1 LGQWRWFI
9 PRRGTE
15 KYQRIYMGKGNIFLE
30 ICRIVLLFPILQS
43 YALVFLVRLEQ
54 SLYVPS
60 FPCQFLLDIQLH
72 VDFYPPM
79 RLPERFL
86 ITSSME
92 SFTNSSWL
100 VIVVLGQA
108 LFLSRWFFIWICY
121 FCLLIVLCLELSFS
135 WENCIGEYVQKLVF
149 IKIFILK
156 SLKQA
161 NMGKASGSSQS

>member
-1 LGQWRWFI
+1 MVEQLAGVQCACNPHFWVNEDGSYQEEGQKNT
-9 PRRGTE
+9 RG
-15 KYQRIYMGKGNIFLE
+15 YIMGKGNIFLE

-108 LFLSRWFFIWICY
+108 LFLSR
-121 FCLLIVLCLELSFS
+121 
-135 WENCIGEYVQKLVF
+135 
-149 IKIFILK
+149 
-156 SLKQA
+156 
-161 NMGKASGSSQS
+161 